1 MKTLYNMAT
10 MLSQILIIEDDKDLQ
25 KFLKE
30 LLTEHNFSVKT
41 TGTAAT
47 ALTTLE
53 QALPDLVLLD
63 LTLPDMPGENLFT
76 QIHSKY
82 PDIAIIMLTAKD
94 STSDKVKGLKQGAD
108 DYITKPFAPE
118 ELIARIQTRLR
129 KDDNN
134 NTQLKLADLVL
145 DTKTMEVKR
154 NSQTVTLT
162 PQEFKLLEYLLRNK
176 GTVLTREMILN
187 RIWMYSPDVETRV
200 VDVYIGYLRKKI
212 DGGQKKKLIRS
223 KRGFGYLIS
232 D

>member
-1 MKTLYNMAT
+1 
-10 MLSQILIIEDDKDLQ
+10 MLPQILIIEDDTDLQ
-25 KFLKE
+25 KFLRD
-30 LLTEHNFSVKT
+30 LLTQHNFSVKT
-41 TGTAAT
+41 ASTAAS
-47 ALTTLE
+47 ALRVLE
-53 QALPDLVLLD
+53 QAAADLILLD
-63 LTLPDMPGENLFT
+63 LTLPDMPGESLFS
-76 QIHSKY
+76 QIRIQY
-82 PDIAIIMLTAKD
+82 PDTAIIMLTAKD
-94 STSDKVKGLKQGAD
+94 KTQDKVQGLQRGAD

-118 ELIARIQTRLR
+118 ELIARIQVRLR

-134 NTQLKLADLVL
+134 NTQLKLANLVF

-154 NSQTVTLT
+154 NGKTISLT

-212 DGGQKKKLIRS
+212 DSGQKKKLIRS
-223 KRGFGYLIS
+223 KRGFGYFVG